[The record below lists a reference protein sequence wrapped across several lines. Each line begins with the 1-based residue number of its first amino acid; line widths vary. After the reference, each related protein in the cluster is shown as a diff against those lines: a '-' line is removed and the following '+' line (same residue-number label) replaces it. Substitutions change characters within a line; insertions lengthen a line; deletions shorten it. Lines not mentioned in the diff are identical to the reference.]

1 MNLFKTNLVQAQE
14 DMQEMNEMIAIIE
27 RYQNKIVKSM
37 AVPSWLLSD
46 NSLTNVWS
54 HCTETEWYSTR
65 YPHKQPNISA
75 IKIDVTKLP

>member
-1 MNLFKTNLVQAQE
+1 MKLFKTNLVQAQE
-14 DMQEMNEMIAIIE
+14 DIQEMNEMVAIME
-27 RYQNKIVKSM
+27 SYRNKIVNSM

-46 NSLTNVWS
+46 NSSANIWS
-54 HCTETEWYSTR
+54 HCTETEWYSTI